1 MSKTK
6 WVVSKQNPKLS
17 KKISEKLG
25 ISTITSQV
33 LINRGIKSDIE
44 AESFLNPSLFDLPSP
59 FLMKGMKEAVE
70 RLKRAIEQGEKIAI
84 YGDYDVD
91 GVTSTSLFFNFLK
104 FLGVDVIYYNPN
116 RFEEGYGINKEAL
129 AKLKEKGAQLIVS
142 VDCGIRAYDEVEYA
156 KRIGMDFIIT
166 DHHEPPDLLP
176 DAVSVL
182 NPHQKGC
189 KYPGKEIVGVGVV
202 FNLALALR
210 RTLRE
215 EGFFKKKE
223 PNLGDYLDLVALG
236 TVADCGPLINV
247 NRVVV
252 KEGLR
257 RMKDPKRIGLKAL
270 KEVSG
275 INKSVN
281 SYDLGFKLGPR
292 VNAMGR
298 MSSAF
303 EAVELFIS
311 DEPSHAIELAAKLN
325 SENIKRQNAEKE
337 ILSDAVQMFESDN
350 YMLDSSSI
358 VLYSKNWHQGV
369 IGIVASRIAERYGKP
384 AFLIAVDEDGIGK
397 GSGRSV
403 NGINIYKALL
413 ECEKVF
419 ENFGGHEQ
427 AAGITIKEE
436 NIPLFIE
443 MLEKTLVKSKD
454 ENIKKIKLDCEINFS
469 QINDN
474 FLTELEQL
482 SPFGIGNPEP
492 VFYTKL
498 VSVVSTK
505 VYKEKHMGIKFENE
519 GITFDAM
526 WFNLREIIDLPSK
539 VDIAFTPGFNI
550 WNGNKEIR
558 LRIKDIST
566 K

>member
-1 MSKTK
+1 MSNKK
-6 WVVSKQNPKLS
+6 WVVAKQNPKLS

-59 FLMKGMKEAVE
+59 FLMKGMQEAVE
-70 RLKRAIEQGEKIAI
+70 RLKKSIELGEKIAI

-91 GVTSTSLFFNFLK
+91 GVTSTSLFYNFLK
-104 FLGVDVIYYNPN
+104 FLEADVIFYNPD

-129 AKLKEKGAQLIVS
+129 DKLNEEGARLIVS
-142 VDCGIRAYDEVEYA
+142 VDCGIRASEEIDYA
-156 KRIGMDFIIT
+156 KSLGIDFIIT
-166 DHHEPPDLLP
+166 DHHEPPEVLP
-176 DAVSVL
+176 DAEAVL

-189 KYPGKEIVGVGVV
+189 KYPGKEIVGVGVI

-210 RTLRE
+210 RTLRD
-215 EGFFKKKE
+215 EGFFREKE

-236 TVADCGPLINV
+236 TVADCGALVNV

-252 KEGLR
+252 REGLK
-257 RMKDPKRIGLKAL
+257 RMERPKRIGLKAL

-275 INKSVN
+275 LKSKVN

-298 MSSAF
+298 MGSAY

-311 DEPSHAIELAAKLN
+311 NKYDYASELAGKLN
-325 SENIKRQNAEKE
+325 SENINRQNTEKE
-337 ILSDAVQMFESDN
+337 ILENAIDMVESDKQ
-350 YMLDSSSI
+350 MLDSNSL
-358 VLYSKNWHQGV
+358 VLFSDSWHQGV
-369 IGIVASRIAERYGKP
+369 IGIVASRIAERYEKP
-384 AFLIAVDEDGIGK
+384 TFLIAVDENGVGK

-413 ECEKVF
+413 ECQKVF
-419 ENFGGHEQ
+419 DNFGGHEQ
-427 AAGITIKEE
+427 AAGITIKEK
-436 NIPLFIE
+436 NIPLFKD
-443 MLEKTLVKSKD
+443 MLEKTLDKSNDK
-454 ENIKKIKLDCEINFS
+454 NIKKIKLDCEINFS

-474 FLTELEQL
+474 FVSELELL

-492 VFYTKL
+492 VFFTKS

-505 VYKEKHMGIKFENE
+505 VYKEKHMGIKFESE
-519 GITFDAM
+519 GVKFDAM
-526 WFNLREIIDLPSK
+526 WFNLREIPDIPSR
-539 VDIAFTPGFNI
+539 VDIAFTPTFNI
-550 WNGNKEIR
+550 WNGSKDIR
-558 LRIKDIST
+558 LTIKDINLQ
-566 K
+566 